1 MKYPLKNFLFI
12 SLSILFFNDFKS
24 QSKVH
29 YINNLTI
36 RGTVYEKETGEPS
49 FGTNVKIKG
58 TGTGSSTDLN
68 GFFQI
73 NRLSPGKIILEISNI
88 EFKTI
93 VEEIE
98 LKSNKKILTKNF
110 FMEPNDE
117 VLDEF
122 EYSAEA
128 EERKTEVKMSVIT
141 ATPKDMARVVAI
153 GGEPDFAQ
161 YLQTTPGVVTTGDQ
175 GGQMYIRGGS
185 PIQNKVLLDGMTI
198 YNPFHSIG
206 FFSVFD
212 TDIMRSADIYTGGF
226 SAMYG
231 GRISSIMDITTIDGN
246 KKRHSGKISV
256 NPFGSKLK
264 LEGPIKKLNE
274 ANDNSTASYIFSGK
288 TSYLEQSSKT
298 FYNYIDS
305 NGLPFNFTD
314 LYGKISINGVTGSKA
329 NFFGFSYNDRVR
341 YKSVSDLN
349 WNSWG
354 VGSNFVVVP
363 ASSPVLI
370 MGKFNISD
378 YKISLSELD
387 PTNIDD
393 TLDPRESRIN
403 GFNLGFDFK
412 YFLGE
417 NEIKYGIEV
426 NGFTTDF
433 NFFNSVGRKIEQNNN
448 TTELCRIC

>member
-73 NRLSPGKIILEISNI
+73 NRLSPGKIVLEISNI

-206 FFSVFD
+206 FFSCPPPLGTRKLTNPRSPLSIYSKVEQTYVDGRLLFD
-212 TDIMRSADIYTGGF
+212 SEKQEDLFKENEAKRSNL
-226 SAMYG
+226 
-231 GRISSIMDITTIDGN
+231 ITEMIAAKKDGVPTQ
-246 KKRHSGKISV
+246 R
-256 NPFGSKLK
+256 
-264 LEGPIKKLNE
+264 IKKQVNKLHKC
-274 ANDNSTASYIFSGK
+274 NDF
-288 TSYLEQSSKT
+288 E
-298 FYNYIDS
+298 ID
-305 NGLPFNFTD
+305 
-314 LYGKISINGVTGSKA
+314 
-329 NFFGFSYNDRVR
+329 
-341 YKSVSDLN
+341 
-349 WNSWG
+349 
-354 VGSNFVVVP
+354 
-363 ASSPVLI
+363 
-370 MGKFNISD
+370 
-378 YKISLSELD
+378 E
-387 PTNIDD
+387 
-393 TLDPRESRIN
+393 
-403 GFNLGFDFK
+403 
-412 YFLGE
+412 
-417 NEIKYGIEV
+417 
-426 NGFTTDF
+426 
-433 NFFNSVGRKIEQNNN
+433 
-448 TTELCRIC
+448 

>member
-1 MKYPLKNFLFI
+1 MNHLYKSILFI
-12 SLSILFFNDFKS
+12 SVTISLFQELNAQTKF
-24 QSKVH
+24 H
-29 YINNLTI
+29 YLKNITL

-73 NRLSPGKIILEISNI
+73 NRLSPGKITLEISNI

-93 VEEIE
+93 EKEIE
-98 LKSNKKILTKNF
+98 LKENKKIVTINF
-110 FMEPNDE
+110 FMEENDE

-264 LEGPIKKLNE
+264 LEGPSMVSMDMVPSS
-274 ANDNSTASYIFSGK
+274 AASI
-288 TSYLEQSSKT
+288 
-298 FYNYIDS
+298 
-305 NGLPFNFTD
+305 
-314 LYGKISINGVTGSKA
+314 
-329 NFFGFSYNDRVR
+329 
-341 YKSVSDLN
+341 
-349 WNSWG
+349 
-354 VGSNFVVVP
+354 
-363 ASSPVLI
+363 
-370 MGKFNISD
+370 
-378 YKISLSELD
+378 
-387 PTNIDD
+387 
-393 TLDPRESRIN
+393 
-403 GFNLGFDFK
+403 
-412 YFLGE
+412 
-417 NEIKYGIEV
+417 
-426 NGFTTDF
+426 
-433 NFFNSVGRKIEQNNN
+433 
-448 TTELCRIC
+448 